1 MAPELI
7 FLDTEF
13 TDFLPRDL
21 GDIHLISLGL
31 VTQRNDAER
40 FYVEI
45 DDTWTEK
52 DCSAFVFEAVLP
64 QLEGGAARKH
74 QAAGAAALSQW
85 ITALGRDVEILA
97 TSQYD
102 IDFFFDLLPRDGGMW
117 PENLKSV
124 RLFSLDSL
132 PAPSRIKALRAQE
145 EFYQDG
151 GRRHHALDDALA
163 LRAGWRAGV
172 GRMDRGRNIMRRLL
186 MEKFRGRA
194 VSAAMHRWWIL
205 YGWGGDSNSQ
215 DDSE

>member
-1 MAPELI
+1 MAIELI

-31 VTQRNDAER
+31 VAQRNDAER

-45 DDTWTEK
+45 NDTWTEK
-52 DCSAFVFEAVLP
+52 DCSAFVLEAVLP
-64 QLEGGAARKH
+64 RLEGGAARKH
-74 QAAGAAALSQW
+74 RTAAAVALSQW

-97 TSQYD
+97 DSQYD
-102 IDFFFDLLPRDGGMW
+102 IDFFYDLVPRESDMW

-124 RLFSLDSL
+124 RLFSLDSF
-132 PAPSRIKALRAQE
+132 PAPSRAKARRAQE

-151 GRRHHALDDALA
+151 GRRHHALDDALT

-172 GRMDRGRNIMRRLL
+172 GRMDRGRNVMRTLL
-186 MEKFRGRA
+186 MDNFRGRV
-194 VSAAMHRWWIL
+194 VSAAVHRWWIL
-205 YGWGGDSNSQ
+205 YGWGRDSNSP